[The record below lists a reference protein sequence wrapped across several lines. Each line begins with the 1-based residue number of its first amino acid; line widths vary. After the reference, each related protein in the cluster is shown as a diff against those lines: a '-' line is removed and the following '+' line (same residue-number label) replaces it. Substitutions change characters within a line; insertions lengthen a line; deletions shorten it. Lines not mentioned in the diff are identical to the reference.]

1 VKVTVDLSEV
11 HAVTRAAE
19 QKMRRVPE
27 DMKDALDA
35 AAAEERRTHV
45 YNNYTHMLE
54 KSTFA
59 SQIFTSDDEARVE
72 YGARMHYASYVDNR
86 GRTRVRELGERAA
99 LEIEYRFDGD
109 ADELA
114 RM

>member
-1 VKVTVDLSEV
+1 MRVRVDLSEV
-11 HAVTRAAE
+11 HDLTRAAE
-19 QKMRRVPE
+19 RTLRRVPE
-27 DMKDALDA
+27 DMKDALDK

-59 SQIFTSDDEARVE
+59 SQIFTGDDDARVE

-109 ADELA
+109 ADALGK
-114 RM
+114 M